1 MENLIIRKASG
12 LKKAFMKRLLAVF
25 LAASAIFLFS
35 GSYAT
40 ANGAAAPAYAADVS
54 RLEAK
59 YLVPIGRTA
68 GIKIYAGGVMV
79 VEFAAIKTENGELS
93 PAQECGLKIGD
104 LIIKVGKA
112 NVESMYE
119 LQTEISKYP
128 GKQVSLTVLRENKS
142 LNLTVIPRVDT
153 TDSSVKIGAWVRDSM
168 AGIGTITFY
177 DPKSGVFGA
186 LGHGISDGDTG
197 TLMPLASGCLIPSS
211 VVGINKGENGKPG
224 ELIGIFETGKN
235 CGSLYSNC
243 ETGLYGTLKPDELY
257 PDLLSREPIPVG
269 GSDTVSRG
277 SAYILS
283 NIAGENVEKFE
294 IEIIKIINTERSTK
308 NLYIRVIDPVLLS
321 QTGGIVQG
329 MSGSP
334 IIQNGRI
341 IGAVTHVL
349 INDPEYGYGI
359 LLENMLENASE
370 RENATAA

>member
-1 MENLIIRKASG
+1 
-12 LKKAFMKRLLAVF
+12 MKRLLAVF

-177 DPKSGVFGA
+177 DPKSESSA
-186 LGHGISDGDTG
+186 RPHGISDGDTG
-197 TLMPLASGCLIPSS
+197 TLMPLSLRLPYPL
-211 VVGINKGENGKPG
+211 ER
-224 ELIGIFETGKN
+224 
-235 CGSLYSNC
+235 CGN
-243 ETGLYGTLKPDELY
+243 
-257 PDLLSREPIPVG
+257 
-269 GSDTVSRG
+269 
-277 SAYILS
+277 
-283 NIAGENVEKFE
+283 
-294 IEIIKIINTERSTK
+294 
-308 NLYIRVIDPVLLS
+308 
-321 QTGGIVQG
+321 Q
-329 MSGSP
+329 
-334 IIQNGRI
+334 
-341 IGAVTHVL
+341 
-349 INDPEYGYGI
+349 
-359 LLENMLENASE
+359 
-370 RENATAA
+370 

>member
-35 GSYAT
+35 GSYAP